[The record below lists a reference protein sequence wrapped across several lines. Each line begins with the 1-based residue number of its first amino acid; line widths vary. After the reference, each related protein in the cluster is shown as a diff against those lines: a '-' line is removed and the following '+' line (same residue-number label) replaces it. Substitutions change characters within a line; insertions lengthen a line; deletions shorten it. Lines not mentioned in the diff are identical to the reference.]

1 VQIVCLYSSGK
12 ILFKICYAAVCILII
27 APLITIL
34 YVKYGSI
41 NAFFCPQTMGN
52 IALSIKHENNEI
64 INVISGIM
72 NISCG
77 NIFPINVLRNYGVIA
92 LLAFGAL
99 FLYILHSVYPRNK
112 NIINRTT
119 MQMVQRLKETISMR
133 MAFFIIAGF
142 LFIMQYNIF
151 DVKFIFTIFAVSS
164 LFSLIN
170 NNTNAR

>member
-1 VQIVCLYSSGK
+1 
-12 ILFKICYAAVCILII
+12 
-27 APLITIL
+27 
-34 YVKYGSI
+34 
-41 NAFFCPQTMGN
+41 MGN